1 MFGCRNDQ
9 ILPSL
14 YHLYVVVMLSLCHQY
29 MINMS
34 SLLKTDYFCNQ
45 MSKTN
50 YPAPNDDWFLGSSA
64 WLFSREENW
73 EGHPLFMGKVD
84 SSQNSWGLHWI
95 WTPTCPP
102 LYDLIFCLHMP
113 SNHSL
118 PFCCYSISI
127 IPYIHTCIHA
137 YQTFNPKQHK
147 HFSTLFFSFETAQSK
162 LLQSAQVWVSQS

>member
-1 MFGCRNDQ
+1 MLLVVLFFSIKGRIKGQLVVTICFFMFGCRNDQ

-14 YHLYVVVMLSLCHQY
+14 YHLYVVVMLSLCYQY

-64 WLFSREENW
+64 WLFSREENR

-84 SSQNSWGLHWI
+84 SSQNS
-95 WTPTCPP
+95 
-102 LYDLIFCLHMP
+102 
-113 SNHSL
+113 
-118 PFCCYSISI
+118 
-127 IPYIHTCIHA
+127 
-137 YQTFNPKQHK
+137 
-147 HFSTLFFSFETAQSK
+147 
-162 LLQSAQVWVSQS
+162 